1 MIIPLPVSY
10 EWRCISWSLPKWNR
24 GVCRLV
30 GYVSKGGSLSFH
42 LELSEYMAAIC
53 ANELGVINQELKRL
67 STLFQY
73 CPVWAIG
80 AK

>member
-30 GYVSKGGSLSFH
+30 GYVSKGGSLSFRFRNTWQPSVRMS
-42 LELSEYMAAIC
+42 LA
-53 ANELGVINQELKRL
+53 
-67 STLFQY
+67 
-73 CPVWAIG
+73 
-80 AK
+80 